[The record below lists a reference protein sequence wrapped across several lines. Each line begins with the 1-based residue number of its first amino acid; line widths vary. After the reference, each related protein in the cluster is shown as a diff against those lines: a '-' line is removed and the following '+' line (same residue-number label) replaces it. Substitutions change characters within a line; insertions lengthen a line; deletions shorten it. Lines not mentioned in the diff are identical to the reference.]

1 MNEEEVA
8 KRREEL
14 IEQRKKLL
22 REEEAERLEH
32 ESPVVLSIFVGD
44 LDGYKPEQI
53 EKYLKNEIRMALER
67 LELPD
72 RAIIKT
78 GVVIGRLVEEMKQ

>member
-1 MNEEEVA
+1 MNKEEAA

-14 IEQRKKLL
+14 IKQRKELL

-44 LDGYKPEQI
+44 LDGYKIEQVEMYI
-53 EKYLKNEIRMALER
+53 KDEIRMALER

-72 RAIIKT
+72 RTIIKT
-78 GVVIGRLVEEMKQ
+78 GVVIGRLVEEMKK